1 MASNELSQNGSSKA
15 VKQQES
21 KRKRKVMARQ
31 IRNDWMLYA
40 MLLPVLVWYIIFCY
54 LPIGGISLAF
64 KTFDYSKGIWGS
76 PFIGMQHFKE
86 MLTDNDFRQSFINT
100 LILSVGR
107 IIFQFPVPIIVA
119 ILLNEIRHAKVK
131 KLFQTVFTFP
141 HFISWVVLSGILLN
155 MFASSGIVNQVL
167 PQMGLQKIFPLI
179 SPDGF
184 RPFIWLSNIWK
195 EFGWDSI
202 IYMAALTSID
212 PQLYEAAS
220 IDGANRFQRILHV
233 SWPGIRGTVTI
244 MLILAVG
251 SIMSGASFDQ
261 IFNLYSPPV
270 YSTGDIIDTY
280 VYRMAFNNG
289 MDMGYTTAVG
299 LLKSVISVFLIW
311 GANKVTTKMGEAGL
325 F

>member
-1 MASNELSQNGSSKA
+1 MAMNQTKLKPERKKGRVL
-15 VKQQES
+15 KQM
-21 KRKRKVMARQ
+21 K
-31 IRNDWMLYA
+31 NDWLLYV
-40 MLLPVLVWYIIFCY
+40 MLLPVLVWYFIFCY

-64 KTFDYSKGIWGS
+64 KEYQYNLGIWGS
-76 PFIGMQHFKE
+76 PFVGFTHFKA
-86 MLTDNDFRQSFINT
+86 MLADHDFRQAFLNT
-100 LILSVGR
+100 IILSVGR
-107 IIFQFPVPIIVA
+107 LIFQFPVPIIVA
-119 ILLNEIRHAKVK
+119 VLLNEIRHAGAK
-131 KLFQTVFTFP
+131 KFFQTVFTFP

-155 MFASSGIVNQVL
+155 MFASSGVINQVL
-167 PQMGLQKIFPLI
+167 PKLGLEKIYPLI

-184 RPFIWLSNIWK
+184 RPFIWISNIWK

-212 PQLYEAAS
+212 PQQYEAAA
-220 IDGANRFQRILHV
+220 IDGANRFQRMIHV

-261 IFNLYSPPV
+261 VFNLYSAPV

-280 VYRMAFNNG
+280 VYRMAFRNG
-289 MDMGYTTAVG
+289 ADMGYTTAVG
-299 LLKSVISVFLIW
+299 LLKSVISVVMIW
-311 GANKVTTKMGEAGL
+311 SANKVTTKMGEAGL